1 MGLPEVKYLSPSNLE
16 EACAALK
23 EFDSQIAILAGG
35 TDLIMHLKHRL
46 DGPTYLLSLKNLT
59 GLNNVHYDRDSG
71 FVLGAMCSLRDISVN
86 SYVKSKLTALA
97 QAADSVASPQ
107 IRNMGTIGGNVCLD
121 TRCWYFNRSKHW
133 RASFSPCFKVGGKQ
147 CHVVKGGKQCYA
159 LFQADTVPSLLVM
172 KTKLK
177 LLNGQSERVVPLEA
191 FYSGRGEVPNRLVP
205 GEILTEILVPDPPT
219 FSGAVYLK
227 YRKRDTLDFPIIG
240 VSSLVHLDGKG
251 KRCEEARFAFSGVGM
266 GPVLIEATDLLAG
279 LDEPRL
285 TEDHTRRLVK
295 ELKPVTHMGISASFK
310 RRFARVLV
318 QKAFLEAWKKAG
330 NAGPLSQRTI

>member
-35 TDLIMHLKHRL
+35 TDLIMHLKYRL
-46 DGPTYLLSLKNLT
+46 DCPTYLLSLKKLT
-59 GLNNVHYDRDSG
+59 GLNNVHYGRDSG
-71 FVLGAMCSLRDISVN
+71 FILGAMCSLRDVSVN

-107 IRNMGTIGGNVCLD
+107 IRNMATIGGNVCLD

-133 RASFSPCFKVGGKQ
+133 RATFSPCFKVGGNQ
-147 CHVVKGGKQCYA
+147 CHVVKGAKHCYA

-172 KTKLK
+172 KAKLK
-177 LLNGQSERVVPLEA
+177 LLNGQSERVVPLEE
-191 FYSGRGEVPNRLVP
+191 FYSGRGESPNRLVP
-205 GEILTEILVPDPPT
+205 GEILAEILVPKPPT
-219 FSGAVYLK
+219 FSGTVYLK
-227 YRKRDTLDFPIIG
+227 YRKRGAFDFPIVG
-240 VSSLVHLDGKG
+240 VSSLVRLDERGKS
-251 KRCEEARFAFSGVGM
+251 CEEARFAFSGVGM

-279 LDEPRL
+279 LDEPRI
-285 TEDHTRRLVK
+285 TEDQVGRLVRK
-295 ELKPVTHMGISASFK
+295 LKLVAHMGISASFK

-318 QKAFLEAWKKAG
+318 QKAFREAWKRARECR
-330 NAGPLSQRTI
+330 AT